1 VSFVHHPPFY
11 PEFKDELRH
20 ALRHNHTGAEMLVCL
35 RHCDETLV
43 LDWYFFGVIDHE

>member
-1 VSFVHHPPFY
+1 MNCDMHCDTTTPVPRCSFVF
-11 PEFKDELRH
+11 
-20 ALRHNHTGAEMLVCL
+20 